1 MGIMDA
7 LRRAGHEGKSLARRS
22 MDWGRHEAEDMQS
35 VARRKWRINRPTE
48 VAHDERRADDLH
60 REVARRPIVS
70 INGQDVNHLDPHEL
84 KDEGAAEA
92 NPEKPERDAA

>member
-35 VARRKWRINRPTE
+35 AARRKWRVNRPTE
-48 VAHDERRADDLH
+48 VAHNKRRVADAQRDGERRA
-60 REVARRPIVS
+60 IVS
-70 INGQDVNHLDPHEL
+70 INGQDVNRLDPREGEAPGN
-84 KDEGAAEA
+84 KD
-92 NPEKPERDAA
+92 PHKRDVA